1 MVYAHIML
9 NALTQ
14 SKYSKLKL
22 CLPNMLEPTSSSS
35 HLSWCLVAHSSGNE
49 GRANVDQELD
59 NIQVTQGSCIVE
71 RKVVEHILRERVG
84 IRGDK
89 VLSDDEVSPHGS
101 IVEGG
106 SSY

>member
-1 MVYAHIML
+1 M
-9 NALTQ
+9 
-14 SKYSKLKL
+14 S
-22 CLPNMLEPTSSSS
+22 SSSS
-35 HLSWCLVAHSSGNE
+35 HLSWCLVPHSSGSE

-84 IRGDK
+84 IGGDK